1 MAGENDTK
9 LQPQRP
15 SIKLSPDTPGSLV
28 YRVPSSTAAFVESS
42 GPERPAGPSPRGPGS
57 QPGAQQAFADW
68 SAGTK
73 KESGGRL
80 SVSTPTRGARVL
92 PQKANGP
99 TFWAPGHCRA
109 LRLAVSGSWH
119 HADFHLSP
127 DLPPVPLRPRRHT
140 RRALSS
146 CPVLPHPMPG
156 NGPGSDYPVLK
167 GSTQ

>member
-1 MAGENDTK
+1 MIRNSK
-9 LQPQRP
+9 LSVRP
-15 SIKLSPDTPGSLV
+15 STKLSPDTPGSLV
-28 YRVPSSTAAFVESS
+28 YLCIECLSSTAAFAESS

-73 KESGGRL
+73 KESGETL
-80 SVSTPTRGARVL
+80 SVNAQTRGARVL

-99 TFWAPGHCRA
+99 TFRA

-127 DLPPVPLRPRRHT
+127 DLPPAPLRPRRHA

-156 NGPGSDYPVLK
+156 NGPGSDYPVLE
-167 GSTQ
+167 GSTR